1 MIYATGETPPPSNPL
16 PTVDASPIVVWV
28 TIGTVVL
35 VLVARSLASAAPNVS
50 EALTRIRTHR
60 QAAEDAKVRDLS
72 SSVDHLAGRVYTL
85 EQRSQRQDRY
95 LYEHA
100 QWDRQ
105 VLQAAIEAGLDVDTL
120 GMPPPLWPPP
130 E

>member
-1 MIYATGETPPPSNPL
+1 MIYTPRGRRRRRRTCRGL
-16 PTVDASPIVVWV
+16 DASPVVVWV

-35 VLVARSLASAAPNVS
+35 VLVTRALASAAPNVS
-50 EALTRIRTHR
+50 EALTRIRNHR

-72 SSVDHLAGRVYTL
+72 STVDHLAGRVYTL
-85 EQRSQRQDRY
+85 EQRTQRQDRY

-120 GMPPPLWPPP
+120 GTPPPLWPPP